1 MLRISACVAIWLLA
15 SVNLAKPLEQGVAS
29 VDFGRKTPYDDA
41 DYHGRV
47 ASGERFSLYSM
58 TAGHRTLPF
67 GTIAMVDYPQGW
79 RAYVRI
85 NERGPC
91 LSLYC
96 QKRRPDL
103 LKRIVDLTPEAADAI
118 KLPGLGRVI
127 LRVCKIY
134 KVSIGPGTI
143 PLRTC
148 S

>member
-1 MLRISACVAIWLLA
+1 MRVSICVAIWLA
-15 SVNLAKPLEQGVAS
+15 VSVNLAKPLEQGFAS
-29 VDFGRKTPYDDA
+29 VDFGKPTPYDDA

-67 GTIAMVDYPQGW
+67 GSIVMVDYPQGW

-91 LSLYC
+91 KSLPC

-103 LKRIVDLTPEAADAI
+103 LKRIVDLTPTSADAI

-127 LRVCKIY
+127 LRVCKIH
-134 KVSIGPGTI
+134 KISTGKETI